1 MKRTLAILTCLLL
14 PAMLAVVGCENDTS
28 NDLGGPGGG
37 TQLTDLTCLGCH
49 SSETM
54 LQETLGEVAS
64 AKVDVAIKSDG

>member
-14 PAMLAVVGCENDTS
+14 PALLVTVGCENDTS
-28 NDLGGPGGG
+28 NDLGGPGGA
-37 TQLTDLTCLGCH
+37 QLSDLTCLGCH